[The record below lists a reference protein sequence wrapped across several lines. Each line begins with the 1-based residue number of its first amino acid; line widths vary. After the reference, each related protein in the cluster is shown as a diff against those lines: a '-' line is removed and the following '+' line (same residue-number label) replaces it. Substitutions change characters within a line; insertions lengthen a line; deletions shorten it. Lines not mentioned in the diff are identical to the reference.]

1 MLMKITNNE
10 KGNVK
15 VYFTRKQIN
24 NKQRL
29 AGAIKVQHED
39 GLRVP
44 VRRTGAV
51 AMCIKTK
58 KKEKWPRLEAT
69 YFDPAKTSEQGA

>member
-1 MLMKITNNE
+1 MTLHHCRQEPDGKEEEEDEKKANE

-29 AGAIKVQHED
+29 AWG
-39 GLRVP
+39 
-44 VRRTGAV
+44 
-51 AMCIKTK
+51 
-58 KKEKWPRLEAT
+58 
-69 YFDPAKTSEQGA
+69 Y